1 LIVDTLCR
9 YCGREVTWA
18 TSKAGKRYLAERR
31 NIYNDDRSRVIKQ
44 ILPVH
49 VCSHLDGTEV
59 TAEERRRID
68 ERRQAENADALA
80 RGEIVVGQHVVIF
93 KGRKY
98 PIGTTGIVDWVARE
112 ADQYGV
118 TKVRVVLNDGTK
130 IYVNRENLRVAAV
143 A

>member
-1 LIVDTLCR
+1 
-9 YCGREVTWA
+9 
-18 TSKAGKRYLAERR
+18 
-31 NIYNDDRSRVIKQ
+31 
-44 ILPVH
+44 
-49 VCSHLDGTEV
+49 
-59 TAEERRRID
+59 
-68 ERRQAENADALA
+68 
-80 RGEIVVGQHVVIF
+80 VIF

-130 IYVNRENLRVAAV
+130 IYVNRENLKVAAV

>member
-1 LIVDTLCR
+1 MDTLCR

-18 TSKAGKRYLAERR
+18 TSKAGKRYLAEPTAIFGD
-31 NIYNDDRSRVIKQ
+31 NGNKIKE
-44 ILPVH
+44 IMRAH
-49 VCSHLDGTEV
+49 YCTATESEKQ
-59 TAEERRRID
+59 AID
-68 ERRQAENADALA
+68 DALKA
-80 RGEIVVGQHVVIF
+80 RNEEAIERGEIVVGQHVVIF

-130 IYVNRENLRVAAV
+130 IYVNRENLKVAAV